1 METLLPLTAVL
12 GLAALLFGLLW
23 RRAAAARDGLARR
36 LQQETRQVGSRL
48 AALERR
54 LLWAEAAAGAS
65 HDLLLVT
72 GPDLAVRL
80 ANPPAEARFGPL
92 PGEASLIA
100 YTRSLELEQLARE
113 ALAAGEALEALV
125 DLNGRPFLARATP
138 QDGALALALSDVA
151 ELQRLSRARRDLVTN
166 LSHELRTPL
175 TSLRL
180 LADTLQ
186 TAVGQDPATARDLAA
201 KVAAEV
207 DLLHQMTQEML
218 DLAAI
223 ESGRQ
228 VVRLV
233 ETPLLDLAQEAAARL
248 RDQAE
253 RRRLRL
259 ALEVPPDLVV
269 LADREQAARAIGNV
283 LHNALKF
290 TPKGGQ
296 VRLWARAGEEQAV
309 LVVEDEGPGIPPE
322 DLERIFERFY
332 RSEMARGT
340 PGTGLGLA
348 IVRHIMQAHGGR
360 VWAENRRPP
369 ARGAAFCLAFPSA

>member
-1 METLLPLTAVL
+1 M
-12 GLAALLFGLLW
+12 
-23 RRAAAARDGLARR
+23 
-36 LQQETRQVGSRL
+36 
-48 AALERR
+48 
-54 LLWAEAAAGAS
+54 
-65 HDLLLVT
+65 
-72 GPDLAVRL
+72 
-80 ANPPAEARFGPL
+80 
-92 PGEASLIA
+92 
-100 YTRSLELEQLARE
+100 
-113 ALAAGEALEALV
+113 
-125 DLNGRPFLARATP
+125 
-138 QDGALALALSDVA
+138 
-151 ELQRLSRARRDLVTN
+151 
-166 LSHELRTPL
+166 
-175 TSLRL
+175 
-180 LADTLQ
+180 
-186 TAVGQDPATARDLAA
+186 
-201 KVAAEV
+201 
-207 DLLHQMTQEML
+207 
-218 DLAAI
+218 
-223 ESGRQ
+223 
-228 VVRLV
+228 

>member
-1 METLLPLTAVL
+1 METLLPLTVVL
-12 GLAALLFGLLW
+12 GLAALLLGLLW
-23 RRAAAARDGLARR
+23 RRAAAERDRLARR
-36 LQQETRQVGSRL
+36 LQQESRQVESRL

-54 LLWAEAAAGAS
+54 LLWAEAAVGAS
-65 HDLLLVT
+65 RELLLVT

-80 ANPPAEARFGPL
+80 TNPPAESRFGPL

-113 ALAAGEALEALV
+113 ALAAREPLEALV
-125 DLNGRPFLARATP
+125 DLDGRPFLARAAP
-138 QDGALALALSDVA
+138 RDGALALALSDVA
-151 ELQRLSRARRDLVTN
+151 ELQRLSRARRDLITN

-233 ETPLLDLAQEAAARL
+233 ETPLLDLAREAAARL
-248 RDQAE
+248 QDQAE
-253 RRRLRL
+253 RRSLRL
-259 ALEVPPDLVV
+259 AVEVPPDLLV
-269 LADREQAARAIGNV
+269 LADREQATRAIGNV

-290 TPKGGQ
+290 TPEGGQ

-369 ARGAAFCLAFPSA
+369 ARGAAFYLAFPTA